1 MPALFSTP
9 HQTRKIAEFLAKPEV
24 KEMSS
29 GLEEIAQA
37 VAVAVEDKALTD
49 RIYEK
54 CMEKFDGETNT
65 LWMHLEADS
74 KLKSQ
79 GGWNKRVDAE
89 LSKGRKN
96 ATVKGIGNI
105 DAAVKKFEKTM
116 NAPLHLFWAF
126 PANWDKKTT
135 PIVAYFP
142 LNAGDPEKLKT
153 VPAFDSKGNRIELDN
168 YDPTVAKQRPVIFV
182 TLNERSSVNGEVKSG
197 LMVVNA
203 DGTRIIP
210 VANQNIPDKK
220 GGATIQAAGET
231 VRVNWVTVSATAGQI
246 DEPYGEGT
254 TEWIGTA
261 QNYNPYVGWESTWST
276 MNLGTYVARYNPS
289 YVHTLVMQNG
299 IAKDVHFK
307 YYEDDFTVGYYD
319 IFDDWYGFHQFTA
332 TLGQAAGY
340 YWPAQTLERTEAGT
354 TGNYTFY

>member
-1 MPALFSTP
+1 MPPVFSTL
-9 HQTRKIAEFLAKPEV
+9 HQARKIAEFLAKPEV
-24 KEMSS
+24 KEMSA

-37 VAVAVEDKALTD
+37 VAVEVEDKALTD

-54 CMEKFDGETNT
+54 CLEKFDGETNT

-74 KLKSQ
+74 KMKSQ

-105 DAAVKKFEKTM
+105 DAAVKKFEKMM

-182 TLNERSSVNGEVKSG
+182 ALNERSSVNGEVKSG

-203 DGTRIIP
+203 DGTRIVP
-210 VANQNIPDKK
+210 AASQNIPDKK
-220 GGATIQAAGET
+220 GGAMVQAAASN
-231 VRVNWVTVSATAGQI
+231 VRVNWVTVPSASAGAS
-246 DEPYGEGT
+246 DEPYGQGG
-254 TEWIGTA
+254 TEWIHTFKGQDPLDGWLPWQNFDMGPYTA
-261 QNYNPYVGWESTWST
+261 QYTPNAVYSLQLRWGLALNIE
-276 MNLGTYVARYNPS
+276 
-289 YVHTLVMQNG
+289 
-299 IAKDVHFK
+299 FK
-307 YYEDDFTVGYYD
+307 YFEDDFTAGSWD
-319 IFDDWYGFHQFTA
+319 IFDDWYGVHTFTHVI
-332 TLGQAAGY
+332 TQPAGY
-340 YWPAQTLERTEAGT
+340 KWEPKTIPQTEAGT
-354 TGNYTFY
+354 TAQYTFY

>member
-1 MPALFSTP
+1 
-9 HQTRKIAEFLAKPEV
+9 
-24 KEMSS
+24 
-29 GLEEIAQA
+29 
-37 VAVAVEDKALTD
+37 
-49 RIYEK
+49 
-54 CMEKFDGETNT
+54 
-65 LWMHLEADS
+65 LEADG
-74 KLKSQ
+74 KMKSQ

-105 DAAVKKFEKTM
+105 DAAVKKFEKMM

-182 TLNERSSVNGEVKSG
+182 TLNERSSLNGEVKSG

-203 DGTRIIP
+203 DGTLIVP
-210 VANQNIPDKK
+210 VASQNIPDKK
-220 GGATIQAAGET
+220 GGATVQAAVSN
-231 VRVNWVTVSATAGQI
+231 VRINSVTVPSATTGDI
-246 DEPYGEGT
+246 DEPYGQGT

-261 QNYNPYVGWESTWST
+261 QNCSPFGNWETPWSLI
-276 MNLGTYVARYNPS
+276 NLGSYQATYSPMF
-289 YVHTLVMQNG
+289 VHSLNTQAG
-299 IAKDVHFK
+299 IAIQVHFK
-307 YYEDDFTVGYYD
+307 YYEDDFNVGVYD
-319 IFDDWYGFHQFTA
+319 IFDDWYGWHQFSA
-332 TLGQAAGY
+332 LANPSGAGT
-340 YWPAQTLERTEAGT
+340 YWPAQTLPKTEAGT